1 MSSTLLIDKLAP
13 ISLEYFYEYCHWC
26 TLLTQNSLV
35 KSFIS
40 FFMVLYSLFFVRPLA
55 IIYVSAP
62 SWGVLGMWG
71 GDAAE
76 DICTKITTVGSAH
89 WVRNEENMQKCL
101 EIIDAKFQGF
111 LLIVQVFILVFIFYK
126 VLILLYYWFIEYPAI
141 RKRERD
147 NIILRAKLKFEYRT
161 LGADSTNTTPPLTTK
176 HISK

>member
-1 MSSTLLIDKLAP
+1 
-13 ISLEYFYEYCHWC
+13 
-26 TLLTQNSLV
+26 
-35 KSFIS
+35 
-40 FFMVLYSLFFVRPLA
+40 
-55 IIYVSAP
+55 
-62 SWGVLGMWG
+62 
-71 GDAAE
+71 
-76 DICTKITTVGSAH
+76 
-89 WVRNEENMQKCL
+89 MQKCL